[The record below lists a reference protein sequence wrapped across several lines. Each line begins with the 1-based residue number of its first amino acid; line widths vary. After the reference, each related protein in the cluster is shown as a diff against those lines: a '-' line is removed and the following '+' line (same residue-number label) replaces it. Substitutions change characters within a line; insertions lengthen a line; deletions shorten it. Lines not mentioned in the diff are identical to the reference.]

1 MRTKQFVREEALDQ
15 AVELF
20 WQQGYEATSIQ
31 NLVDKMGI
39 NRSSLY
45 DTFGDKQQLFLV
57 AMDRYIDRIV
67 SERLA
72 VFDTT
77 GSGRE
82 AIRQFFADVVDYAV
96 SDVERRG

>member
-1 MRTKQFVREEALDQ
+1 MRTKQFVREEALDK

-39 NRSSLY
+39 NRSSMY

-57 AMDRYIDRIV
+57 AMERYIDRVV
-67 SERLA
+67 SKRLA
-72 VFDTT
+72 VVNTT
-77 GSGRE
+77 GSGKE
-82 AIRQFFADVVDYAV
+82 SIQQFFGDVVDYAV
-96 SDVERRG
+96 SDAERRG